1 MVQEISNV
9 SFGREKAIKIPFY
22 ISCYMSTAI
31 CSVNADKETC
41 LYRSQPLLFFV
52 KANNTEEFN
61 LKSIKAVQNARVRF
75 SNMTEEFNLKSIKAV
90 QNARVR
96 FSNMLRRN
104 HIKKESIPF
113 KRNMCFAGKTHSFG
127 TYSLTVGNINTR
139 DCHPQLETSIQEIAI
154 HNLYDQR
161 LKKIL

>member
-41 LYRSQPLLFFV
+41 LYRSQSLLFFV
-52 KANNTEEFN
+52 KANN
-61 LKSIKAVQNARVRF
+61 
-75 SNMTEEFNLKSIKAV
+75 TEEFNLKSIKAV

-139 DCHPQLETSIQEIAI
+139 DCHPQFIRSETEEDIII
-154 HNLYDQR
+154 
-161 LKKIL
+161 K